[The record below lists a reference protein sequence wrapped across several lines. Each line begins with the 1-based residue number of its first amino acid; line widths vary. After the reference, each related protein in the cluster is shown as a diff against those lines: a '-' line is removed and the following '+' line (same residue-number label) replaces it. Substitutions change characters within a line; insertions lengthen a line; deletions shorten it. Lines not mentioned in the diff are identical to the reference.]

1 MTKRPISVAIVAL
14 LFGAQVG
21 MAALDLEATADT
33 EENAASLLALE
44 TLSQPAPEQTASTEP
59 AAAPEQ
65 DAAKEQVA
73 AVEPAA
79 PVEPAAAAEQPLPVR
94 PAIARSNAFPRS
106 ADEQHML
113 PSLAAYLEQR
123 EARLAASGQLIA
135 RGDVFP
141 RSADDQYMLPTL
153 AEYLAK
159 REQRR
164 ASIQLAQSEVK

>member
-1 MTKRPISVAIVAL
+1 MTKRPIAVAIVAIF
-14 LFGAQVG
+14 FGAQLAV
-21 MAALDLEATADT
+21 AALD
-33 EENAASLLALE
+33 ENASAEGEGDIASLLALE
-44 TLSQPAPEQTASTEP
+44 TPSQPAPEQTANTEQ

-79 PVEPAAAAEQPLPVR
+79 PVEPAAAAEQPLPAR
-94 PAIARSNAFPRS
+94 PVIARSNAFPRS
-106 ADEQHML
+106 ADEQYML
-113 PSLAAYLEQR
+113 PTLAAYLEQR

-153 AEYLAK
+153 VEYLAK